1 MIRSDVD
8 FFISPCYHTLDI
20 LEFTEVTMIK
30 SILEIIGTIAFSVS
44 GAVVGI
50 RKKMD
55 ILGVVTLGI
64 ITAVG
69 GGVIRDLIIGAVPP
83 TAFRNPIYTLIAI
96 AAAVLVFLPFI
107 SKKINLDHFI
117 WILADSIGLGAFTMI
132 GVSTGAAFDNIFLQV
147 FLGVITGVGGGVIR
161 DICSG
166 DIPMIFIK
174 HFYACPCIIGAVICA
189 VLTGVDSDVAIVSG
203 FTVILIL
210 RLLAA
215 KYRWH
220 LPKAK

>member
-1 MIRSDVD
+1 MINR
-8 FFISPCYHTLDI
+8 
-20 LEFTEVTMIK
+20 
-30 SILEIIGTIAFSVS
+30 ILEIIGTIAFSVS

-55 ILGVVTLGI
+55 ILGEVTLGVV
-64 ITAVG
+64 TAVG
-69 GGVIRDLIIGAVPP
+69 GGIIRDIIIGVVPP
-83 TAFRNPIYTLIAI
+83 TAFCDPIYTFIAI
-96 AAAVLVFLPFI
+96 VVALLVFLPFI
-107 SKKINLDHFI
+107 SNRINLDQFI
-117 WILADSIGLGAFTMI
+117 WVLADSIGLGAFTII
-132 GVSTGAAFDNIFLQV
+132 GVSTGYAFDNLFLEV

-166 DIPMIFIK
+166 EIPMIFIR

-189 VLTGVDSDVAIVSG
+189 VLNRYDPDLAMVFG
-203 FTVILIL
+203 FITILIL

>member
-1 MIRSDVD
+1 MLK
-8 FFISPCYHTLDI
+8 F
-20 LEFTEVTMIK
+20 
-30 SILEIIGTIAFSVS
+30 ILEIVGTIAFSVS
-44 GAVVGI
+44 GAVVAI
-50 RKKMD
+50 HKKMD
-55 ILGVVTLGI
+55 VLGVAALGV

-69 GGVIRDLIIGAVPP
+69 GGILRDLLLGITPP
-83 TAFRNPIYTLIAI
+83 NAFRDPIYALIAI
-96 AAAVLVFLPFI
+96 AVALVVFLPFI
-107 SKKINLDHFI
+107 SRKINLDH
-117 WILADSIGLGAFTMI
+117 ILWVLVDAIGLGAFTMI
-132 GVSTGAAFDNIFLQV
+132 GVTTGSSFDNVFLRV

-189 VLTGVDSDVAIVSG
+189 ILSDYNSDLATVSG
-203 FTVILIL
+203 FIVIVVL

-220 LPKAK
+220 LPKAN

>member
-1 MIRSDVD
+1 M
-8 FFISPCYHTLDI
+8 L
-20 LEFTEVTMIK
+20 K
-30 SILEIIGTIAFSVS
+30 SVLEIIGTIAFAVS

-69 GGVIRDLIIGAVPP
+69 GGVFRDIIIGVTPP
-83 TAFRNPIYTLIAI
+83 TAFRDPIYALLSIFVSI
-96 AAAVLVFLPFI
+96 VVFLPFI
-107 SKKINLDHFI
+107 SKRINLDQLV
-117 WILADSIGLGAFTMI
+117 WVLADSIGLAAFTMI
-132 GVSTGAAFDNIFLQV
+132 GVSTGTSFNNIFLEV
-147 FLGVITGVGGGVIR
+147 FLGVITGVGGGVVR

-174 HFYACPCIIGAVICA
+174 HFYACPCIIGAIVCA
-189 VLTGVDSDVAIVSG
+189 ILNRFNIDLSIALG
-203 FTVILIL
+203 FATILIL
-210 RLLAA
+210 RILAA
-215 KYRWH
+215 KFKWH

>member
-1 MIRSDVD
+1 MLL
-8 FFISPCYHTLDI
+8 H
-20 LEFTEVTMIK
+20 
-30 SILEIIGTIAFSVS
+30 ILEILGTVAFSVS

-55 ILGVVTLGI
+55 ILGIATLGA

-69 GGVIRDLIIGAVPP
+69 GGIIRDALLDVTPP
-83 TAFRNPIYTLIAI
+83 AAFQNPVYILTALIAALI
-96 AAAVLVFLPFI
+96 TFI
-107 SKKINLDHFI
+107 PGISRHINLDHFV
-117 WILADSIGLGAFTMI
+117 WVLVDAIGLGAFTMV
-132 GVSTGAAFDNIFLQV
+132 GVSTGTAYDNIFFEI
-147 FLGVITGVGGGVIR
+147 FLGVVTGVGGGVIR
-161 DICSG
+161 DICAG

-189 VLTGVDSDVAIVSG
+189 ALNGNCPDFAVISG
-203 FTVILIL
+203 FLVIVVL

-215 KYRWH
+215 RYKWH

>member
-1 MIRSDVD
+1 MI
-8 FFISPCYHTLDI
+8 I
-20 LEFTEVTMIK
+20 

-55 ILGVVTLGI
+55 ILGVTTLGI

-69 GGVIRDLIIGAVPP
+69 GGIIRDIMIGVVPP
-83 TAFRNPIYTLIAI
+83 SALCNPRYTMIAI
-96 AAAVLVFLPFI
+96 VAALIVFLPFVR
-107 SKKINLDHFI
+107 KKINLDHFA
-117 WILADSIGLGAFTMI
+117 WVLVDAIGLGAFTII
-132 GVSTGAAFDNIFLQV
+132 GVSMGSAFDNLFLEV
-147 FLGVITGVGGGVIR
+147 FLGVVTGVGGGVIR

-174 HFYACPCIIGAVICA
+174 HFYACPSIIGAIICA
-189 VLTGVDSDVAIVSG
+189 GLNGYNANLAMALGFVL
-203 FTVILIL
+203 ILVL

-215 KYRWH
+215 KYKWH

>member
-1 MIRSDVD
+1 MI
-8 FFISPCYHTLDI
+8 T
-20 LEFTEVTMIK
+20 
-30 SILEIIGTIAFSVS
+30 SILEIIGTIAFAVS

-69 GGVIRDLIIGAVPP
+69 GGILRDIIIGVVPP
-83 TAFRNPIYTLIAI
+83 TAFRDPIYALIAI
-96 AAAVLVFLPFI
+96 ATGIIAFLPFI
-107 SKKINLDHFI
+107 RKRINLDHFI

-132 GVSTGAAFDNIFLQV
+132 GVSTGAATDNLFLQV
-147 FLGVITGVGGGVIR
+147 FLGVLTGVGGGVIR

-166 DIPMIFIK
+166 DIPMIFVK
-174 HFYACPCIIGAVICA
+174 HFYACPCIIGAVACA
-189 VLTGVDSDVAIVSG
+189 VLNRYDPDLAIVSG
-203 FTVILIL
+203 FAIILIL

-215 KYRWH
+215 KFRWH

>member
-1 MIRSDVD
+1 MI
-8 FFISPCYHTLDI
+8 T
-20 LEFTEVTMIK
+20 

-69 GGVIRDLIIGAVPP
+69 GGILRDIIIGVVPP
-83 TAFRNPIYTLIAI
+83 TAFCDPVYALIAI
-96 AAAVLVFLPFI
+96 AVALLAFFPFI

-117 WILADSIGLGAFTMI
+117 WVLADSIGLGAFTMI
-132 GVSTGAAFDNIFLQV
+132 GVSTGTAFDNLFLEV
-147 FLGVITGVGGGVIR
+147 FLGVLTGVGGGVIR

-166 DIPMIFIK
+166 DLPMIFIK

-189 VLTGVDSDVAIVSG
+189 VLNRYDPDLAIVVG
-203 FTVILIL
+203 FAVILIL

-215 KYRWH
+215 KFKWH
-220 LPKAK
+220 LPKAQ

>member
-1 MIRSDVD
+1 
-8 FFISPCYHTLDI
+8 
-20 LEFTEVTMIK
+20 MIK

-55 ILGVVTLGI
+55 ILGVATLGI
-64 ITAVG
+64 VTAVG
-69 GGVIRDLIIGAVPP
+69 GGIIRDLMIGVVPP
-83 TAFRNPIYTLIAI
+83 TAFCNPIYTIIAI
-96 AAAVLVFLPFI
+96 IVAVIAFLPFI
-107 SKKINLDHFI
+107 SRRINLDHFI
-117 WILADSIGLGAFTMI
+117 WILADSLGLGAFTMI
-132 GVSTGAAFDNIFLQV
+132 GVSTGTAFDNIFLEV

-174 HFYACPCIIGAVICA
+174 HFYACPCMIGAVICA
-189 VLTGVDSDVAIVSG
+189 VLNRYDSDLAMVLG
-203 FTVILIL
+203 FITILIL

>member
-1 MIRSDVD
+1 MI
-8 FFISPCYHTLDI
+8 T
-20 LEFTEVTMIK
+20 
-30 SILEIIGTIAFSVS
+30 SILEIIGTIAFAVS

-69 GGVIRDLIIGAVPP
+69 GGILRDIIIGVVPP
-83 TAFRNPIYTLIAI
+83 TAFRDPIYALIAI
-96 AAAVLVFLPFI
+96 ATGIIAFLPFI
-107 SKKINLDHFI
+107 RKRINLDHFI

-132 GVSTGAAFDNIFLQV
+132 GVSTGAATDNLFLQV
-147 FLGVITGVGGGVIR
+147 FLGVLTGVGGGVIR

-166 DIPMIFIK
+166 DIPMIFVR
-174 HFYACPCIIGAVICA
+174 HFYACPCIIGAVACA
-189 VLTGVDSDVAIVSG
+189 VLNRYDPDLAIVSG
-203 FTVILIL
+203 FAIIFIL

-215 KYRWH
+215 KFRWH

>member
-1 MIRSDVD
+1 MI
-8 FFISPCYHTLDI
+8 IC
-20 LEFTEVTMIK
+20 
-30 SILEIIGTIAFSVS
+30 ILEIIGTVAFSVS

-50 RKKMD
+50 KKKMD
-55 ILGVVTLGI
+55 ILGVTTLGI

-69 GGVIRDLIIGAVPP
+69 GGIFRDIIIGVVPP
-83 TAFRNPIYTLIAI
+83 TAFCNPIYMIIAI
-96 AAAVLVFLPFI
+96 AAALIAFLPFI
-107 SKKINLDHFI
+107 SRKINLDHFI
-117 WILADSIGLGAFTMI
+117 WVLADSIGLSAFTII
-132 GVSTGAAFDNIFLQV
+132 GVSAGAAFDNLFLEV

-189 VLTGVDSDVAIVSG
+189 VLNKYNSVLATVAG
-203 FTVILIL
+203 FGIILIL

-215 KYRWH
+215 KYKWH

>member
-1 MIRSDVD
+1 M
-8 FFISPCYHTLDI
+8 L
-20 LEFTEVTMIK
+20 K

-55 ILGVVTLGI
+55 ILGVTTLGI

-69 GGVIRDLIIGAVPP
+69 GGVIRDIIIGATPP
-83 TAFRNPIYTLIAI
+83 AAFRNPVYALVAI
-96 AAAVLVFLPFI
+96 AAALVVFLPFI
-107 SKKINLDHFI
+107 STRINLDHFI

-132 GVSTGAAFDNIFLQV
+132 GVSTGASFDNVFLEV

-161 DICSG
+161 DVCSG

-189 VLTGVDSDVAIVSG
+189 VLNRYDSDVAIVSG
-203 FTVILIL
+203 FMIVLVL

-215 KYRWH
+215 RYRWH

>member
-1 MIRSDVD
+1 MI
-8 FFISPCYHTLDI
+8 T
-20 LEFTEVTMIK
+20 
-30 SILEIIGTIAFSVS
+30 SILEIIGTIAFAVS

-55 ILGVVTLGI
+55 IFGVAMLAI

-69 GGVIRDLIIGAVPP
+69 GGIIRDVVIGVVPP
-83 TAFRNPIYTLIAI
+83 TAFRNPIYTVIAI
-96 AAAVLVFLPFI
+96 VVAIIAFLPFI
-107 SKKINLDHFI
+107 SKKIDLNHFI
-117 WILADSIGLGAFTMI
+117 WILADSIGLGAFTII
-132 GVSTGAAFDNIFLQV
+132 GVSTGFAFDNLFLEV

-166 DIPMIFIK
+166 DIPMIFLK
-174 HFYACPCIIGAVICA
+174 HFYACPCIIGAIICA
-189 VLTGVDSDVAIVSG
+189 VLNRYNTDLAMVLG
-203 FTVILIL
+203 FIIILIL

>member
-1 MIRSDVD
+1 MI
-8 FFISPCYHTLDI
+8 T
-20 LEFTEVTMIK
+20 
-30 SILEIIGTIAFSVS
+30 SILEIIGTIAFAVS

-69 GGVIRDLIIGAVPP
+69 GGILRDIIIGVVPP
-83 TAFRNPIYTLIAI
+83 TAFRDPIYALIAI
-96 AAAVLVFLPFI
+96 ATGIIAFLPFI
-107 SKKINLDHFI
+107 RKRINLDHFI

-132 GVSTGAAFDNIFLQV
+132 GVSTGAATDNLFLQV
-147 FLGVITGVGGGVIR
+147 FLGVLTGVGGGVIR

-166 DIPMIFIK
+166 DIPMIFVK
-174 HFYACPCIIGAVICA
+174 HFYACPCIIGAIICA
-189 VLTGVDSDVAIVSG
+189 ILNRYDPDLAIVVG
-203 FTVILIL
+203 FAVILIL

-215 KYRWH
+215 KFKWH
-220 LPKAK
+220 LPKAH

>member
-1 MIRSDVD
+1 
-8 FFISPCYHTLDI
+8 
-20 LEFTEVTMIK
+20 MIK

-55 ILGVVTLGI
+55 ILGVATLGI
-64 ITAVG
+64 VTAVG
-69 GGVIRDLIIGAVPP
+69 GGIIRDLMIGVVPP
-83 TAFRNPIYTLIAI
+83 TAFCNPIYTIIAI
-96 AAAVLVFLPFI
+96 IVAVIAFLPFI
-107 SKKINLDHFI
+107 SRRINLDHFI

-132 GVSTGAAFDNIFLQV
+132 GVSTGTAFDNIFLEV

-174 HFYACPCIIGAVICA
+174 HFYACPCMIGAVICA
-189 VLTGVDSDVAIVSG
+189 VLNRYDSDLAMVLG
-203 FTVILIL
+203 FITILIL